1 MSRTP
6 ARSTLVAAATL
17 VTALALPGAALAAP
31 AHSSGHGPKP
41 PDATTSAGPPAD
53 LDALF
58 IGAHPDD
65 EAFTLSA
72 LGSWGTSHDVKTGVI
87 TVTRGEGGGN
97 AVGPEE
103 GPALGLIRE
112 REERSAV
119 ARAGI
124 TDVYNLD
131 EVDFYYTVSEP
142 LTAQVWDHEDALAK
156 AVRIVRQTR
165 PEVLVTM
172 NPAPSPGQHGNHQEA
187 ARLAIEA
194 YWAAGDP
201 KRFPEQITKE
211 HLRPFSPDRIFM
223 NSAAGTGANGSECA
237 KKFVPTDVTQTIYGV
252 WSGTPSP
259 DGRTWAA
266 VARDAQRQYASQG
279 WAGFPD
285 VSTDPAQLGCNY
297 LTLIDSRTPLPQWGT
312 DAAFTNHAALDGSL
326 VPVRGGLPLG
336 TGMTVAS
343 DQFRVQPGAS
353 FVVKVGVTAPRSA
366 GLAHAK
372 ARLEV
377 PAGWRVAGNGRLG
390 TLGRAQ
396 SRSASFTVTP
406 AANATVGS
414 RTRLKAFVDAGG
426 RTGYQDEQVLV
437 SAPVTAT
444 QQLLPQVAQYVQWA
458 GQTHADAFADIV
470 RPVLTMASGGSRPV
484 DVVVTNHSA
493 TAQSG
498 TVTPTPPAGFTMS
511 PATAAYADLAPGQ
524 QRTVRFTA
532 VNTDASLKTSVEG
545 GVAGDYL
552 YSIAATSATA
562 TGTTQ
567 QAFELVP
574 TSVVPQAATAPVV
587 DGVVSAGEYAGP
599 ALDVSRRWEGDACTT
614 AADCSATAQVTWRDD
629 TLFVAVTVKDD
640 VRGTPLAASDCKR
653 HWRTD
658 SVEIAIDPR
667 GTSENTST
675 TFKAAILPWTAEGG
689 PCYLRDADAHQ
700 GPGLETAPGMKV
712 ASRVT
717 EPYMGYVVE
726 TAIPMSL
733 LPSAI
738 DPAHMGLNVLPY
750 DSDTQDKTG
759 QSRIG
764 WSVWGGVQG
773 DPYRWGD
780 VSLAGYQPPTDRP
793 TTPAAPV
800 IPTEALQSVDSPQS
814 IEQAVRTNVA
824 LAGRPSSTTSQA
836 AWADQAKVRGS
847 RVDVRLRVRDTG
859 TAHITIRDANGIVGE
874 VVKVVRGSR
883 SGQSTLSVPLTRTPV
898 GRVSAL
904 VGWDDGAGGTF
915 SSVVRAR

>member
-6 ARSTLVAAATL
+6 GRSTLVAAATL
-17 VTALALPGAALAAP
+17 VTALALPGAAFAAP
-31 AHSSGHGPKP
+31 GSGGGHGPKP
-41 PDATTSAGPPAD
+41 PDATTSSGPPAD
-53 LDALF
+53 LDVMF

-72 LGSWGTSHDVKTGVI
+72 LGEWGSKHDTRTGVI

-112 REERSAV
+112 REERDAV
-119 ARAGI
+119 AKAGI

-142 LTAQVWDHEDALAK
+142 LTAQVWDHDDALAK

-165 PEVLVTM
+165 PEVLLTM

-187 ARLAIEA
+187 ARIAIEA
-194 YWAAGDP
+194 YRAAGDP
-201 KRFPEQITKE
+201 TRFPDQITKE
-211 HLRPFSPDRIFM
+211 GLRPFAPDRIFM
-223 NSAAGTGANGSECA
+223 NSAAGTSANGPDCA
-237 KKFVPTDVTQTIYGV
+237 KKFVPADPSQTIYGV

-266 VARDAQRQYASQG
+266 VARDAQREYASQG

-285 VSTDPAQLGCNY
+285 VPNDPAQLGCNY

-312 DAAFTNHAALDGSL
+312 DAAFTNHSPLDGSL
-326 VPVRGGLPLG
+326 LPLRGVLPLG
-336 TGMTVAS
+336 TGMTVTA
-343 DQFRVQPGAS
+343 DQFRVLPGAS
-353 FVVKVGVTAPRSA
+353 FAVRVAVTAPKSSR
-366 GLAHAK
+366 LARAT

-377 PAGWRVAGNGRLG
+377 PAGWRVSGSGRLG
-390 TLGRAQ
+390 TVERGHSQTAT
-396 SRSASFTVTP
+396 FTVTP
-406 AANATVGS
+406 AAGATVGS
-414 RTRLKAFVDAGG
+414 RARLKAFVEAGG
-426 RTGYQDEQVLV
+426 RTGYQDEAVLV

-444 QQLLPQVAQYVQWA
+444 QQLLPQVKQYQDWA
-458 GQTHADAFADIV
+458 EDVHADAFADIV
-470 RPVLTMASGGSRPV
+470 RPVLTLSSGGTRPV

-493 TAQSG
+493 TTQSG
-498 TVTPTPPAGFTMS
+498 KVTPTPPAGFTMS
-511 PATAAYADLAPGQ
+511 PTTAAYAALAPGAQ
-524 QRTVRFTA
+524 TTVRFTA
-532 VNTDASLKTSVEG
+532 VNTDTSLKTSVDG

-562 TGTTQ
+562 TGITE

-574 TSVVPQAATAPVV
+574 ASVVPQASAAPVV

-599 ALDVSRRWEGDACTT
+599 VLDVGRRWEGDACTS

-629 TLFVAVTVKDD
+629 TLFLAVTVKDD

-700 GPGLETAPGMKV
+700 GEGPATAPGMKV
-712 ASRVT
+712 ASKVT
-717 EPYMGYVVE
+717 QPYTGYVVE
-726 TAIPMSL
+726 TSIPMSL

-759 QSRIG
+759 QTRIG

-793 TTPAAPV
+793 TTPADPV
-800 IPTEALQSVDSPQS
+800 IPTEALQSLDSPQS

-824 LAGRPSSTTSQA
+824 LAGRPSSTRA
-836 AWADQAKVRGS
+836 EAGWVDQAKLRGA
-847 RVDVRLRVRDTG
+847 RAEVRLRVRDSG
-859 TAHITIRDANGIVGE
+859 TAHVTIRDAQGIVGE
-874 VVKVVRGSR
+874 VVTPVRASR
-883 SGQSTLSVPLTRTPV
+883 SGHAVVSVPLDRALV
-898 GRVSAL
+898 GRATAL

-915 SSVVRAR
+915 SSVASVR